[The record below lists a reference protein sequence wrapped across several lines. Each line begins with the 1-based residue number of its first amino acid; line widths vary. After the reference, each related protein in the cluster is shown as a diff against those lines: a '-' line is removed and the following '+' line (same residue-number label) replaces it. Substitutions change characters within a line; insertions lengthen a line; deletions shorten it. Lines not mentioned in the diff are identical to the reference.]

1 MAYRALLLM
10 FIPLITSAQEGNWQM
25 DINTGFNLSLNQ
37 MKCLQGNKE
46 NMSNTIRPGGW
57 WSLLFKY
64 LIHENTMLHTGIGSS
79 AYKYQYRYRIDQGN
93 GGGSKGQA
101 YIWEIPFG
109 IENQWTNAFIGFSS
123 AYGIKYSLNRLGA
136 PFNLESTSQVFN
148 PNGEVVYE
156 QHLREFGNHQ
166 NNHMASLY
174 VLTKMT
180 FKLKSRFTLAVSLG
194 YNQGLNQHESFL
206 FEAINIKPLE
216 NNSQVD
222 RYVYSTQR
230 SYLQA
235 GLVFNYLFRTKQE
248 HIPQHIKQQAIIS
261 D

>member
-1 MAYRALLLM
+1 MIYRAILLM
-10 FIPLITSAQEGNWQM
+10 LIPLITSAQPGNWQI
-25 DINTGFNLSLNQ
+25 DINTGFNLSFNQ

-64 LIHENTMLHTGIGSS
+64 PIHENTMIHTGIGSS

-93 GGGSKGQA
+93 GEGSKGQA
-101 YIWEIPFG
+101 YIWEIPLG
-109 IENQWTNAFIGFSS
+109 IENIWKRAFIEFSS
-123 AYGIKYSLNRLGA
+123 VYGIKYSLNRLGA

-148 PNGEVVYE
+148 PNGELVYE
-156 QHLREFGNHQ
+156 QHLREFSNPQ

-174 VLTKMT
+174 VTSKLT
-180 FKLKSRFTLAVSLG
+180 FKLRSRFTLAISLG

-216 NNSQVD
+216 NNRKID
-222 RYVYSTQR
+222 RYAYSTKR
-230 SYLQA
+230 SYLHA
-235 GLVFNYLFRTKQE
+235 GLVFNCLFKTKQE
-248 HIPQHIKQQAIIS
+248 HIPQHTQKPAVIS